1 MVSRFIPSLSV
12 ELRRRQRN
20 RKKERREKDPNR
32 RKGSTVLPREVFFF
46 FDVTERRQSI
56 RLDGLEIDKNGISSS
71 LPFSKA
77 QLKPSSY

>member
-1 MVSRFIPSLSV
+1 VVSRFIPSLSV

-46 FDVTERRQSI
+46 DVTERRQSI